1 MLLFCLPF
9 LAFMVSIPES
19 ISGSIEISS
28 SSLFSIFDGL
38 ISFLSGTSKM

>member
-19 ISGSIEISS
+19 NFGSIETSS
-28 SSLFSIFDGL
+28 SSSFSIFDGL
-38 ISFLSGTSKM
+38 ISSLCDQSKM